1 MEQHA
6 GVNALILS
14 VQDVPD
20 DELPAVLDAV
30 QHWHWPRTD
39 LHYWI
44 KPLNRFD
51 SILEEISK
59 SYRIGGANGDF
70 VQASEFTPRTKQL
83 VLAILR
89 FTRLLLE
96 NATNRKLYASFDRMN
111 DFLLTMD
118 LDVLEAVL
126 RLIFRRA
133 QQIASNGQIHQA
145 ETFNLTPD
153 RVKDLTK
160 GWKSI
165 QQSTGLSMYDL
176 VKDDRQIDSKL
187 VAMQHVSF
195 QFYRKASSPS
205 AGASKE
211 LPAEPSGEGIA
222 MTPVATPVPR
232 SGRTF
237 ARSNTAT
244 STSGLLNQPVT
255 PATTGKQAAAI
266 SADTDAE
273 GMTTVNLG
281 NVLQS
286 GKSATD
292 VLEDAVDLYRIPKE
306 ERLHLLQ
313 RIRCAMSSED
323 VEKRRQMIRIR
334 MLAISVLSELIH
346 SLSFRN
352 IS

>member
-1 MEQHA
+1 M
-6 GVNALILS
+6 NALILS

-20 DELPAVLDAV
+20 DELPAVLNAV

-51 SILEEISK
+51 NILEEIAK
-59 SYRIGGANGDF
+59 SYRVGGSDGDAI
-70 VQASEFTPRTKQL
+70 QINEFTPRTKEL
-83 VLAILR
+83 ILAILR

-165 QQSTGLSMYDL
+165 QQTTGMSIFDL
-176 VKDDRQIDSKL
+176 VKEDSL
-187 VAMQHVSF
+187 LATELSTMQEVSF
-195 QFYRKASSPS
+195 QFYRKAASPS
-205 AGASKE
+205 AGQSKD
-211 LPAEPSGEGIA
+211 LPMEPSGEGIA
-222 MTPVATPVPR
+222 MTPVATPAPR
-232 SGRTF
+232 SGRTL

-244 STSGLLNQPVT
+244 SGIGVSHQQPVT
-255 PATTGKQAAAI
+255 PSTSKQAAS
-266 SADTDAE
+266 SAETDAE

-281 NVLQS
+281 NVMES

-292 VLEDAVDLYRIPKE
+292 VLEDATDLYRIPKE

-313 RIRCAMSSED
+313 RIRCAMSAND
-323 VEKRRQMIRIR
+323 LEKRRQMIRIR
-334 MLAISVLSELIH
+334 MLAISVLGECCREVAGH
-346 SLSFRN
+346 H
-352 IS
+352 